1 MPQKV
6 CQKAILE
13 NAETLK
19 SIPDCCKNHEMC
31 KKAVDNYPHALEF
44 VPECYK
50 TKKMCDK
57 DFNTHST
64 TI

>member
-13 NAETLK
+13 NAEILK
-19 SIPDCCKNHEMC
+19 PVPDCCKNHEMC
-31 KKAVDNYPHALEF
+31 KKVVHNYPHALEV
-44 VPECYK
+44 VPEFYK

-57 DFNTHST
+57 DFNTHSS